1 MKKILISLLF
11 CLVLSSFLFASE
23 GPGAFFIGAY
33 GEGTQLFGEN
43 EGYTDFGE
51 GPEFKDGRNFGT
63 GFGFTLGKYFTCKK
77 IYAISISG
85 GKSWIDTEHKGY
97 QDPGNSLTQDVF
109 KVRTYLTPLLLNFR
123 VNLMEP
129 VSWTPYL
136 QIGGG
141 ICSWN
146 MKDITNDDAMFGGD
160 DFVLHDEDAY
170 SGKVTGVVAFVE
182 GGFEFFLGQA
192 LGIQIGARVNQ
203 FADDYVDKSGFYYV
217 DKHEDQGFFEF
228 KLGFNL
234 YLGGRCPE
242 DAPPPPP
249 PPIVPTDKDS
259 DGDGIMDS
267 KDKCP
272 NDPEDFDG
280 FEDTDGCPEND
291 NDKDGILDVND
302 DCPNKAEDMD
312 GFEDRDG
319 CPDLDNDQDGILDT
333 KDDCPNE
340 AETMNGFKDTDGCPD
355 EKPEFVFEEDAPIVL
370 DGVNFATGSSE
381 LLEGSKLVLN
391 KVVQTLV
398 DYPEMQLAISGHT
411 DNRGAKEM
419 NMRLSL
425 ARAKSVRQYLINQ
438 GVQPGR
444 LTAEGFAFDR
454 PIATNQTAEGR
465 LKNRR
470 IEFLRIK

>member
-1 MKKILISLLF
+1 LKKLIISLLF
-11 CLVLSSFLFASE
+11 CLIISSFLFAGE
-23 GPGAFFIGAY
+23 GPGAFFIGGY
-33 GEGTQLFGEN
+33 VEGTKLFGEN
-43 EGYTDFGE
+43 DEYNRSWG
-51 GPEFKDGRNFGT
+51 N

-77 IYAISISG
+77 VYAISISG
-85 GKSWIDTEHKGY
+85 GKNWIDTEHLNV
-97 QDPGNSLTQDVF
+97 QNPNNNLTYDY
-109 KVRTYLTPLLLNFR
+109 KVRTYLSPLLLNFR

-141 ICSWN
+141 ICQWDL
-146 MKDITNDDAMFGGD
+146 KDITTDDAMFGGD
-160 DFVLHDEDAY
+160 DFEDYEAEI
-170 SGKVTGVVAFVE
+170 TGVVAFVE

-203 FADDYVDKSGFYYV
+203 FADDYVDKSGYGYAP
-217 DKHEDQGFFEF
+217 KHEDQGFYEI

-302 DCPNKAEDMD
+302 DCPNKPEDMD

-355 EKPEFVFEEDAPIVL
+355 KKPEILFEEDAPIVL

-391 KVVQTLV
+391 KVVQTLI

-470 IEFLRIK
+470 IEFLRLK

>member
-1 MKKILISLLF
+1 MWDLKN
-11 CLVLSSFLFASE
+11 VTA
-23 GPGAFFIGAY
+23 
-33 GEGTQLFGEN
+33 
-43 EGYTDFGE
+43 
-51 GPEFKDGRNFGT
+51 
-63 GFGFTLGKYFTCKK
+63 
-77 IYAISISG
+77 
-85 GKSWIDTEHKGY
+85 
-97 QDPGNSLTQDVF
+97 
-109 KVRTYLTPLLLNFR
+109 
-123 VNLMEP
+123 
-129 VSWTPYL
+129 
-136 QIGGG
+136 
-141 ICSWN
+141 
-146 MKDITNDDAMFGGD
+146 DDAMFGGEEYMEYQSE
-160 DFVLHDEDAY
+160 L
-170 SGKVTGVVAFVE
+170 TGVVAFVE
-182 GGFEFFLGQA
+182 GGFEFFLGQG
-192 LGIQIGARVNQ
+192 LGVQIGARINQ

-249 PPIVPTDKDS
+249 PPVVPTDKDS